1 MTNTIIR
8 FDYKNGIRNM
18 SINGVPS
25 VKSIKS
31 KEEMIPFINNLTKE
45 VNTLPI
51 KKKKKFY
58 NILQTTTIALIPML
72 YSTKKVHAQQMSNYP
87 LLSNSKEL
95 ELLPPEILDILKQL
109 IMACET
115 ISVALAIIFLMG
127 AGIYRMIGN
136 KAKAREWTV
145 DIIKGFGQIL
155 LAPVIILVLASLTAL
170 VFKNVRGLEA
180 FF

>member
-8 FDYKNGIRNM
+8 FDYNNGIRSMN
-18 SINGVPS
+18 INGVPT
-25 VKSIKS
+25 VKSKE
-31 KEEMIPFINNLTKE
+31 EEMIPFISNLTKE
-45 VNTLPI
+45 VNTLPV

-58 NILQTTTIALIPML
+58 KILQTTSITLISMIF
-72 YSTKKVHAQQMSNYP
+72 STKNALAQQMSNYP

-95 ELLPPEILDILKQL
+95 ELLPPEIVDILKQL
-109 IMACET
+109 ILTCGT
-115 ISVALAIIFLMG
+115 VSVALAIIFLMG

-145 DIIKGFGQIL
+145 DIIKGFGQVL
-155 LAPVIILVLASLTAL
+155 LAPVIILILASLTAL